1 MNETTLKSLAECMA
15 FILLGVWILIV
26 GYILWQYVIKPRRSR
41 QKRHHRSRHSGKRCP
56 QCQNLIDVRRT
67 VCQHCGHIFQ
77 TAPKPETEAKP
88 KSGQS
93 GKKHK
98 RGKRCPQCHTLIN
111 YERTVCQHCGF
122 VFFEARQDAP
132 TSNTSPPMGSPGD
145 GI

>member
-1 MNETTLKSLAECMA
+1 MIMSPAKLTAL
-15 FILLGVWILIV
+15 ILLGVWLLIA
-26 GYILWQYVIKPRRSR
+26 GYILWQYVIRPRRLLGRRSSR
-41 QKRHHRSRHSGKRCP
+41 RHRRSGKRCP
-56 QCQNLIDVRRT
+56 QCQNLIDVRRA
-67 VCQHCGHIFQ
+67 VCQHCGHICE
-77 TAPKPETEAKP
+77 TVPKPEAEAKP

-98 RGKRCPQCHTLIN
+98 RGKRCPQCHTMIN

-145 GI
+145 EI